1 MEKFLDKDKISVIVP
16 VYNVEKYLSKCIDS
30 ILSQTYKNL
39 EIILVDDGSPDS
51 SPKICDKYK
60 ERDNRIKV
68 IHKKNGGL
76 ASARNAGMDIA
87 TGKYIGFVD
96 SDDMIAEDMYEV
108 LLENMIKS
116 NAEIAVCYKTDI
128 LENLQ
133 TGKGIVEELNKTQAL
148 KKMVLG
154 IEFGSHACDKLFKRE
169 ILVSDIRFPE
179 GKTYEDL
186 YTIYQWIN
194 NSNRIVLCK
203 SNKYYYRLNL
213 ESITSAAFSKSNM
226 NLIYG
231 LENLGDFFKKNYGTL
246 VKYQKM
252 ALAKSSSALL
262 RKMITSNSYDVQYI
276 SYLIKIIRKNI
287 WVFLFSPYK
296 VTSKLFTIVAAINF
310 TIAVKSYKFLQR

>member
-1 MEKFLDKDKISVIVP
+1 MEKFLEEDKISVIVP
-16 VYNVEKYLSKCIDS
+16 VYNVERYLGQCVDS
-30 ILSQTYKNL
+30 ILRQTYRNL
-39 EIILVDDGSPDS
+39 EIILVDDGSPDN
-51 SPKICDKYK
+51 SPEICDKYEK
-60 ERDNRIKV
+60 KDNRIKV
-68 IHKKNGGL
+68 LHKKNGGL

-108 LLENMIKS
+108 LYKNIIRS

-128 LENLQ
+128 LENIQ
-133 TGKGIVEELNKTQAL
+133 IGEGIVEELNKTQAL

-154 IEFGSHACDKLFKRE
+154 IEFGSHACDKLFKKKV
-169 ILVSDIRFPE
+169 LVSGVRFPE

-194 NSNRIVLCK
+194 NSNRIILCK
-203 SNKYYYRLNL
+203 SNKYYYRPNL

-231 LENLGDFFKKNYGTL
+231 LENLGDFFKKNYGAL

-296 VTSKLFTIVAAINF
+296 ITSKLFTIVAAINF
-310 TIAVKSYKFLQR
+310 TIAVKLYKFLQR

>member
-1 MEKFLDKDKISVIVP
+1 MEKFLDEDKISVIVP
-16 VYNVEKYLSKCIDS
+16 VYNVEKYLSQCIES
-30 ILSQTYKNL
+30 ILKQTHKNL

-51 SPKICDKYK
+51 SPEICDEYK
-60 ERDNRIKV
+60 KKDNRIKV

-76 ASARNAGMDIA
+76 ALARNTGMDVA

-108 LLENMIKS
+108 LLENIIKS
-116 NAEIAVCYKTDI
+116 DAEIAVCYKTDI

-133 TGKGIVEELNKTQAL
+133 IGKGVVEELNKTQTL

-169 ILVSDIRFPE
+169 ILANIRFPV

-194 NSNRIVLCK
+194 TSNKIVLCK
-203 SNKYYYRLNL
+203 NNKYYYRPNL
-213 ESITSAAFSKSNM
+213 ESITAAAFSKSNM

-231 LENLGDFFKKNYGTL
+231 LENLGNFFKKNYKSL

-262 RKMITSNSYDVQYI
+262 RKMITSNSYEEKYI
-276 SYLIKIIRKNI
+276 SYLIKLIRKNI
-287 WVFLFSPYK
+287 LIFLFSPYK
-296 VTSKLFTIVAAINF
+296 ITSKLFTIVVAINF
-310 TIAVKSYKFLQR
+310 TIAIKLYKFLQR